1 MAGSPL
7 RILPFVR
14 VGGLDVG
21 KLRSVLLPLDNGKGT
36 IAAAPSVSPQ
46 FSPLSPESRHHLL
59 AFPRINASKMDTTL
73 KNCEFKL
80 HSSSHYCLGFYFIY
94 LDPQF
99 NSPVLHG
106 FYFPIDD
113 SREPQ
118 DDVEDGA
125 ANQDFDVAAPL
136 AYELD
141 ELVELRG
148 KRFVWFS
155 PYGLVA

>member
-1 MAGSPL
+1 MHL
-7 RILPFVR
+7 IV
-14 VGGLDVG
+14 LD
-21 KLRSVLLPLDNGKGT
+21 
-36 IAAAPSVSPQ
+36 
-46 FSPLSPESRHHLL
+46 
-59 AFPRINASKMDTTL
+59 
-73 KNCEFKL
+73 
-80 HSSSHYCLGFYFIY
+80 FIY
-94 LDPQF
+94 LHPQF
-99 NSPVLHG
+99 NSPVLHD

-155 PYGLVA
+155 PYGSVA